1 MVSLN
6 IHCTDCLDK
15 KKTLMLKN
23 EIILKPHPELK
34 KFNQKFNQIIFNLS
48 ILQKYENFMISK
60 VNQGIGS
67 R

>member
-1 MVSLN
+1 
-6 IHCTDCLDK
+6 
-15 KKTLMLKN
+15 MLKN
-23 EIILKPHPELK
+23 EITLKPHPELK
-34 KFNQKFNQIIFNLS
+34 KFNQIIFNLS

>member
-6 IHCTDCLDK
+6 IHCADYLDK

-23 EIILKPHPELK
+23 EIILKLHSLK
-34 KFNQKFNQIIFNLS
+34 KFNQIIFNLS
-48 ILQKYENFMISK
+48 ILQKYKNFMIPK
-60 VNQGIGS
+60 VNHGIGS